1 MQFVNSG
8 RFGLVINTR
17 SQHGDHIK
25 YANAFISNKKYGN
38 LWTHVLNT
46 RHAVISH
53 EEYGNHHQICFEYYD
68 DATICQRSC
77 FLIFRKQSRTFLPQ
91 ILWSICDSI
100 SLVCGLWAFRK
111 SEVCDYLHF
120 CFALIFHPCI
130 ETMFCGWCWHRAWI
144 QTMICGQGSL
154 FMRIDLVWN
163 SIWTLDQR
171 FCHPISTSKSTWIS
185 IKYMFAHCMYHHH
198 CPNAGWHVVW
208 IQYKRAC
215 SACDLSAILYAITA
229 FIITIHHHPHPNC
242 RHHHCHHHH
251 LPHHHPSHRHHH
263 CHHQHHPSTDC
274 VNSIYASLLHAW
286 PICPGR
292 RRYLGAVIT

>member
-1 MQFVNSG
+1 ME
-8 RFGLVINTR
+8 IIIR
-17 SQHGDHIK
+17 S
-25 YANAFISNKKYGN
+25 
-38 LWTHVLNT
+38 VLNIMMM
-46 RHAVISH
+46 RQYVKDLVSWFL
-53 EEYGNHHQICFEYYD
+53 ENNYGHFCRKFCEVF
-68 DATICQRSC
+68 ATVFPS
-77 FLIFRKQSRTFLPQ
+77 FV
-91 ILWSICDSI
+91 
-100 SLVCGLWAFRK
+100 VCER

-130 ETMFCGWCWHRAWI
+130 ETMFCGWCWHRVWI
-144 QTMICGQGSL
+144 QTMICGRGSL

-198 CPNAGWHVVW
+198 CPNPGWHVVW

-251 LPHHHPSHRHHH
+251 LPHHHPSHRHH
-263 CHHQHHPSTDC
+263 QRHPSTDC